1 MEAYKAVHNTEAKE
15 ELTSIRDEI
24 SEMNLSAL
32 TDTDLD
38 EIVESVLEE
47 MFQKGYSVDSAHTIF
62 SEMFVESNIDG
73 RQAKIDR
80 LCESLNKAFDVIDS
94 KASTIALEEFG
105 KYRYNKRLQES
116 WSARFN
122 QEKRV
127 QRTHGQLVAQESLNV
142 KTLLLQLVEK
152 ADKSY
157 LETDMK
163 KRQENNEKARKDM
176 EKMGS
181 KMKNPHFEEVS
192 QIRKGWGDA
201 YRSIYEKKLAAPDH
215 DPVGQEDKDI
225 DNDGD
230 HDKTDKYLLNRR
242 KVIGKAI
249 DKKKKKVEEGYGTG
263 AAMIRGGGK
272 PKNKVDVFAY
282 DRKIGKKTTPDGK
295 PLPPAP
301 TKEEYEVS
309 MADKKGNTKAYQN
322 YKAGMK
328 NVKTGKPLYKAGK
341 GVEED
346 FDLMFDSLIEEGY
359 SKSEALQIMTQMAL
373 DEDSRRQEEVEQY
386 VDFLIDEG
394 YDCSELTW
402 EDMFEEYESL
412 DEGLRSAVK
421 RLLGKKDA
429 PVEKKPESR
438 GEQLRKKY
446 NVGPE
451 RSDTSAKR
459 QILDRTRAKA
469 ERDQKQ
475 YGGSVYSKRVADK
488 SKAAHDR
495 YLKGGYSKY
504 GADDARGSGNKARK
518 RAEALRNK

>member
-1 MEAYKAVHNTEAKE
+1 MRNFMEAYAAVHNTEAKE
-15 ELTSIRDEI
+15 ELTSVRDEI

-62 SEMFVESNIDG
+62 SEMFVESTIAG

-201 YRSIYEKKLAAPDH
+201 YASIYEKKL
-215 DPVGQEDKDI
+215 DPVGKEDGDV

-230 HDKTDKYLLNRR
+230 EDSSDEYLMKRR
-242 KVIGKAI
+242 KAIGKAMG
-249 DKKKKKVEEGYGTG
+249 KKKEKVEQ
-263 AAMIRGGGK
+263 
-272 PKNKVDVFAY
+272 V
-282 DRKIGKKTTPDGK
+282 
-295 PLPPAP
+295 
-301 TKEEYEVS
+301 
-309 MADKKGNTKAYQN
+309 
-322 YKAGMK
+322 
-328 NVKTGKPLYKAGK
+328 
-341 GVEED
+341 
-346 FDLMFDSLIEEGY
+346 
-359 SKSEALQIMTQMAL
+359 
-373 DEDSRRQEEVEQY
+373 
-386 VDFLIDEG
+386 
-394 YDCSELTW
+394 
-402 EDMFEEYESL
+402 

-429 PVEKKPESR
+429 PAEKKPESR

-469 ERDQKQ
+469 ERDQKE

-504 GADDARGSGNKARK
+504 GADDRRGSGNKARR
-518 RAEALRNK
+518 RAEALKKEDFNWLVDTLISEGYNLSSYTVDQFYDFCEEVIMEEYEVTMADKKGNTKAYQNYKAGMKNVKTGKPLYKAGKGVEESVKFSEAELKAIEEKVNSWED